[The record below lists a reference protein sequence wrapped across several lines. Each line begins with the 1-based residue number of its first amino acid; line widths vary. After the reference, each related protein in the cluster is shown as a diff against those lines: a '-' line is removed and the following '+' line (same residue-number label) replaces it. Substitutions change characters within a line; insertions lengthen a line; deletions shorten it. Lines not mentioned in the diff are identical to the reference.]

1 MHNGVN
7 RTLAVG
13 LTIGSRVRW
22 IGPVKAVNDKVVI
35 RPGTIWRVVDINES
49 GSKICITRYEG
60 FFSWEPPEF
69 TKRMIN
75 AQANIDPEV
84 ATSRGG

>member
-1 MHNGVN
+1 MHNDVN

-13 LTIGSRVRW
+13 LAIGSRVRW
-22 IGPVKAVNDKVVI
+22 IGPVKTRANKVVI

-69 TKRMIN
+69 TKKVQY
-75 AQANIDPEV
+75 AQANIDHEV